1 MSAWVGVT
9 DWIACAV
16 AVQVQSLRLRSASAV
31 GVLCQEA
38 AVLRAVVAGVEVV
51 ETCSLII
58 HASAIADLVVE
69 IILSLFGRF
78 PVIGVAVGLLRDPV
92 LADDVD
98 GAFPQILGVGVE
110 LRRITLSR
118 PCRRENIILRS
129 DQVEAADRIVLI
141 LRIKNCRSVIEIFS
155 CL

>member
-1 MSAWVGVT
+1 MPARVGVT
-9 DWIACAV
+9 DRIACAV
-16 AVQVQSLRLRSASAV
+16 AVQVQRLRLRPVSTV
-31 GVLCQEA
+31 GVLRQEA
-38 AVLRAVVAGVEVV
+38 AVFRTVVPGVEVV
-51 ETCSLII
+51 EACGLII

-69 IILSLFGRF
+69 IILSLLGRL

-118 PCRRENIILRS
+118 SRRRKDIILRA
-129 DQVEAADRIVLI
+129 DQVETIYRIVLV
-141 LRIKNCRSVIEIFS
+141 LRIKHCRSIIEIFS